1 MSEEECKSGSEG
13 IRPRRKKNDS
23 RMIARMMNPSSYSFS
38 RMISKSSYTSSNKS
52 QFQSQYQSPAFQE
65 SNITTNTTNNNNNN
79 NNNNSVFQPPI
90 NQSTV
95 FSEPN
100 NEAYF
105 GFGTKNNNNNINNIT
120 MNVLN
125 PNLIGYRPPINQSTA
140 LQGFAMMNVSS
151 YRPSTTTTTSPGF
164 SVQSST
170 NANPIIYSNR
180 SENIDLCIS
189 CYSKVSDILKSK
201 LNLSPG
207 FKSVGSDYYW
217 CDICKANIF
226 VGDGPETKLQ
236 ILLKLKDL
244 NLTIENLVSSCQSSP
259 WNFGIDVLY
268 SELIAGGMLEQIA
281 REICQKL
288 V

>member
-1 MSEEECKSGSEG
+1 
-13 IRPRRKKNDS
+13 
-23 RMIARMMNPSSYSFS
+23 MIN
-38 RMISKSSYTSSNKS
+38 
-52 QFQSQYQSPAFQE
+52 
-65 SNITTNTTNNNNNN
+65 
-79 NNNNSVFQPPI
+79 
-90 NQSTV
+90 
-95 FSEPN
+95 
-100 NEAYF
+100 
-105 GFGTKNNNNNINNIT
+105 
-120 MNVLN
+120 
-125 PNLIGYRPPINQSTA
+125 
-140 LQGFAMMNVSS
+140 SS

-164 SVQSST
+164 SVPPST
-170 NANPIIYSNR
+170 NANPIIYCNR

-259 WNFGIDVLY
+259 WKFGIDVLY

>member
-1 MSEEECKSGSEG
+1 MSEEECKNGSLEG
-13 IRPRRKKNDS
+13 RGQRRKNDS
-23 RMIARMMNPSSYSFS
+23 RMVKRMMNPSSYSFS

-52 QFQSQYQSPAFQE
+52 QFQSQSPAFQE

-79 NNNNSVFQPPI
+79 NNNNNSLFQPPI

-100 NEAYF
+100 NKAYF
-105 GFGTKNNNNNINNIT
+105 GFATKNDIT
-120 MNVLN
+120 MF
-125 PNLIGYRPPINQSTA
+125 QSTA
-140 LQGFAMMNVSS
+140 IQPTAMMITAMMINSS
-151 YRPSTTTTTSPGF
+151 FFRPSTTTTTTTEFPGF
-164 SVQSST
+164 SFPPST

-201 LNLSPG
+201 LNVSPVYN
-207 FKSVGSDYYW
+207 KSVGSDYYW

-244 NLTIENLVSSCQSSP
+244 NLTIENLVSTCQSSP

-268 SELIAGGMLEQIA
+268 SELIVGGMLEQTA
-281 REICQKL
+281 REVCKKL
-288 V
+288 I